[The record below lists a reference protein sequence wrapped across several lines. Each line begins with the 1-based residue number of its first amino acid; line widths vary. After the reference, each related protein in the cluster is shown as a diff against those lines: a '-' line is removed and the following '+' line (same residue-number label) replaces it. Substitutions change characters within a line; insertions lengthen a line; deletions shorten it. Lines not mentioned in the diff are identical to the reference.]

1 MRSAVRGIALL
12 VLIAIIIFII
22 WCFVLG
28 KCSGRTFGVVPPRP
42 QTRSTGR
49 KPTNENN
56 EGLNVSGSGNG
67 SAGAGGSGSGSVE
80 LTPTASAECSFWDFG
95 CKLQRFFAEGTTF
108 FGQKPIIPEQL
119 RNYVKPSV
127 LRGGR

>member
-1 MRSAVRGIALL
+1 MRQIIKGIALL
-12 VLIAIIIFII
+12 VLLAIIIFIL

-28 KCSGRTFGVVPPRP
+28 KCSGKTFSMIPPRP
-42 QTRSTGR
+42 R
-49 KPTNENN
+49 
-56 EGLNVSGSGNG
+56 LNVSGRG
-67 SAGAGGSGSGSVE
+67 SSNAGAQGSGKGSVSPSGSGGSKE
-80 LTPTASAECSFWDFG
+80 GCSFWDFG

-108 FGQKPIIPEQL
+108 FGQKPMIPEPL